1 MQPAE
6 EQINSLDK
14 NDYLARNQ
22 LITQYLPEVKRIV
35 HKIAIYL
42 PPSVDIDDL
51 LNVGVIGLIQA
62 MERYDPA
69 RDNKFMTYATF
80 RIRGAVLS
88 ELRSRDHISRS
99 NRKKV
104 REMEKTYLKLEQKL
118 GRDVEDVEVAE
129 KLGITIDQFYRIKQ
143 ISNISFISLEE
154 MGFFSNREKE
164 TLVSYFIKSD
174 EEDILSLTGIKELKA
189 AVARAIEKLPEKE
202 RMVISLYYMDELT
215 MKETGRVLGIT
226 ESRVSQLH
234 SQAVIHI
241 REKLRKIKLL

>member
-42 PPSVDIDDL
+42 PPSVDINDL

-62 MERYDPA
+62 MERYDPD

-80 RIRGAVLS
+80 RIRGEVLS
-88 ELRSRDHISRS
+88 ELRSRDYISRS

-118 GRDVEDVEVAE
+118 GRDVEDLEVAE
-129 KLGITIDQFYRIKQ
+129 KLGINIDQFYRIKQ
-143 ISNISFISLEE
+143 MSSISFISLEE
-154 MGFFSNREKE
+154 MGFFSNHEKE

-189 AVARAIEKLPEKE
+189 AVAGAIEELPEKE

-215 MKETGRVLGIT
+215 MKETGKVLGIT

-241 REKLRKIKLL
+241 REELRKIKLL